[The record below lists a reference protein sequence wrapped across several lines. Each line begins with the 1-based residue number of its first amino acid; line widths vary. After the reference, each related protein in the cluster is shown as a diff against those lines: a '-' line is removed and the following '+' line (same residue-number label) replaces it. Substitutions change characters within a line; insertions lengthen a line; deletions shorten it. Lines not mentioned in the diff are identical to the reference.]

1 MNSKSAEEETK
12 KTKSWSQ
19 QKKNDDRF
27 EGETKKMK
35 TKLQLGSQQFELPAS
50 STSFKS
56 GTKGDIER
64 LAGEAYDPAV
74 SILSPGTLKQHLK
87 LNTPQQGGG

>member
-12 KTKSWSQ
+12 KLKAGLN
-19 QKKNDDRF
+19 KKNDDRF